1 MTFLIQIEIL
11 DTRVAN
17 NFSETYA
24 NSKESSATLET
35 ERLKQNKYGAP
46 LRPVIR

>member
-1 MTFLIQIEIL
+1 MFLIEIKIL

-24 NSKESSATLET
+24 NSKEPPATLET
-35 ERLKQNKYGAP
+35 GGLKRNEYRARHGP
-46 LRPVIR
+46 L